1 MDYFY
6 QLSQPRPS
14 KTPVKKDMIEPTLT
28 NTNSETKIP
37 ITEVDEGEL
46 DQLENKMKG
55 LK

>member
-6 QLSQPRPS
+6 QLSQPRLS
-14 KTPVKKDMIEPTLT
+14 KTPVKKDMKEPTIT
-28 NTNSETKIP
+28 NTNSETNIP
-37 ITEVDEGEL
+37 VTEVDEGEL